1 MCASHTENTNM
12 SKRNSAAAKTAARE
26 RLRLERERQAKKAKV
41 KRQVIVA
48 CSVVGVLAAA
58 GGIGYA
64 VVQAN
69 KPSQWEAAV
78 DAKIVAPANT
88 TGKNGTTV
96 VFGKS
101 TAKKTL
107 KLYEDPRCPICA
119 QFEQTVGSTVKA
131 DLDAGKFKIQYIGGT
146 FLDGDTD
153 DNGKLQVGSR
163 GEGSKNAMSAMGAAL
178 NVSPEAFLEYK
189 AALYSAKYH
198 PEESEDKFKSDDY
211 LIKVANTVDALK
223 NNTKFQNAVKNGT
236 YDAWAL
242 AMSQTFNT
250 NKDGVN
256 GTPSLVM
263 DGKKLTGAN
272 GNAPMTVADFNTA
285 IEAAL
290 KG

>member
-1 MCASHTENTNM
+1 M
-12 SKRNSAAAKTAARE
+12 SKRNSQASKSAARE
-26 RLRLERERQAKKAKV
+26 RLREERERQAKRDKAR
-41 KRQVIVA
+41 RQVIVA
-48 CSVVGVLAAA
+48 GAVVAVLAIA

-64 VVQAN
+64 VVQNN
-69 KPSQWEAAV
+69 KPGYWDAAKDEKV
-78 DAKIVAPANT
+78 VAPANT
-88 TGKNGTTV
+88 TGTNGTTV
-96 VFGKS
+96 ILGKS

-131 DLDAGKFKIQYIGGT
+131 DFDAGKFKIQYIGGT

-153 DNGKLQVGSR
+153 DNGKIQIGSR

-189 AALYSAKYH
+189 TALYTAKYH
-198 PEESEDKFKSDDY
+198 PDEADDKFKSDDY
-211 LIKVANTVDALK
+211 LIKVANTVAALK
-223 NNTKFQNAVKNGT
+223 NNTKFQAAVKNGT

-242 AMSQTFNT
+242 AMSETFNT

-263 DGKKLTGAN
+263 DGKKLTAPN
-272 GNAPMTVADFNTA
+272 SENAPMTVADFTTA
-285 IEAAL
+285 ITAAL
-290 KG
+290 KA